1 MTAPWNKQD
10 DQELT
15 SLIKKA
21 KRMTWLRN
29 ITISIVV
36 TVVVGLAAIIGNSQF
51 LNGIDGK
58 AVWREH
64 AILQIKGANLFE
76 SSREVR
82 RGWLTLQVESHRYK
96 VVEGVPVPWNTEKLE
111 YSLGND
117 YRGISYGQNSISVPN
132 PHMQSNQFEYYRSY
146 NPFNGQREMSFYV
159 PGVNYNDKILNDLP
173 ALAEMSPDKLVEMAI
188 SFDQAYTPEE
198 VANMLP
204 SGLTQAWYW
213 VDTYDQKQ
221 REKLE
226 FITGSSEVQ
235 KYGIPESSRQVYG
248 YGPDWEGIVK
258 PAPAQFIENLR
269 QLQQDGR
276 EDMEFRKIYDYLR
289 QDKSAPVASDVRLLG
304 VVLTGTAEELQALNG
319 HSYVRGAVMGA
330 IVDKY

>member
-15 SLIKKA
+15 GLIKKA
-21 KRMTWLRN
+21 KRMTLLRN

-36 TVVVGLAAIIGNSQF
+36 TVVVCLAAIIGNSQF

-64 AILQIKGANLFE
+64 VILQIKGPNLFE

-96 VVEGVPVPWNTEKLE
+96 VIEGVPVPWNTEKLE
-111 YSLGND
+111 YSLGNK
-117 YRGISYGQNSISVPN
+117 YRGISYGQNSISVPD
-132 PHMQSNQFEYYRSY
+132 PHMQGNQFEYYRGY
-146 NPFNGQREMSFYV
+146 NALNGQREMSFYV

-188 SFDQAYTPEE
+188 SFDQAYTPDE
-198 VANMLP
+198 VSSMLP

-213 VDTYDQKQ
+213 VDTYDQK
-221 REKLE
+221 EKLE
-226 FITGSSEVQ
+226 FITGPSGAK
-235 KYGIPESSRQVYG
+235 KYGIPESSRRVYG
-248 YGPDWEGIVK
+248 YGPNWEGIGK
-258 PAPAQFIENLR
+258 PEPDQFIENLR
-269 QLQQDGR
+269 HLQQDGR
-276 EDMEFRKIYDYLR
+276 EDTEFRRIYDYLR

-304 VVLTGTAEELQALNG
+304 VVLTGTAKELQTLNG
-319 HSYVRGAVMGA
+319 RSYVSGAVLGA